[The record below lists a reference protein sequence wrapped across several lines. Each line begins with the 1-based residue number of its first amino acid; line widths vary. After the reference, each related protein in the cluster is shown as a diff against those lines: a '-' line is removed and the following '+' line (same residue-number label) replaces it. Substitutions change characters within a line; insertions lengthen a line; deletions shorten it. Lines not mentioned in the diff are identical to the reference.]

1 MKVLKNFVSKLIA
14 LALLLSLLPMTVLA
28 QSAHAP
34 VRQSGNLLK
43 NPGFEGSFVD
53 SSETLHV
60 AQNWSAWWIPHS
72 PNDPAWMNKTP
83 NFERTALPERVHGG
97 AAAQSL
103 VSFFATHTA
112 GVYQQVSVTAG
123 SDLRLTAF
131 GKGWTSTEDD
141 PLNVSIGGSDLR
153 MRVGIDPFGGTDPLS
168 SNIQWSQQVNA
179 ADSFVQFTAYA
190 RAASSTVTVFLYS
203 APFDARRHNDVY
215 WDDTELVSL
224 SGDAASTAQ
233 AAYPTPT
240 PAPITVTPTPRTV
253 AIGAN
258 LLSNPGFEAGFFTP
272 CSWKADPVP
281 WNVIPCEPWYE
292 KIMTR
297 WNTVQTPISW
307 YAWWRTPIT
316 DTARSDYWEYPSSCN
331 RPRAP
336 EGCVPWH
343 NPEYGGTDWIR
354 NGPARLR
361 SGENSMRYFTFWS
374 VHEAGAFQTVEGLTP
389 GTTLRFGV
397 YMHAWRATE
406 GPNKEEPSPFESNGR
421 GSMHMKVGIDPTG
434 GRNPWSSDIVW
445 SGEQDYF
452 DQFGYYQVTA
462 VARANRVT
470 VFTYS
475 RPDVDNKHNDIYVD
489 DAELVAVDL
498 PAGAP
503 APVPVQA
510 AAPVVPPPS
519 NPEAASSDAALPA
532 PATAVPD
539 GSIVHTV
546 QEGDTLFGLSLTY
559 NVGMDQI
566 IALNNITLNSILSI
580 GQQLVIKAADASPTE
595 PPPSDTTTSEPKEVA
610 EADSAT
616 GEMCVRTFTDL
627 NGDGILNSGENL
639 VAGIDLV
646 LLNASDQLVETY
658 HTDGL
663 SEPHC
668 FVAPQGSYTLQVQ
681 TPAGRTPTSHTQ
693 WKVAL
698 SSNAKVDIDFGS
710 VKDESNDGNLTLRAT
725 PGDDRADRALSGL
738 LGIVLVAL
746 AGAAVFWLMRTRR
759 SA

>member
-1 MKVLKNFVSKLIA
+1 
-14 LALLLSLLPMTVLA
+14 
-28 QSAHAP
+28 
-34 VRQSGNLLK
+34 
-43 NPGFEGSFVD
+43 
-53 SSETLHV
+53 
-60 AQNWSAWWIPHS
+60 
-72 PNDPAWMNKTP
+72 
-83 NFERTALPERVHGG
+83 
-97 AAAQSL
+97 
-103 VSFFATHTA
+103 
-112 GVYQQVSVTAG
+112 
-123 SDLRLTAF
+123 
-131 GKGWTSTEDD
+131 
-141 PLNVSIGGSDLR
+141 
-153 MRVGIDPFGGTDPLS
+153 
-168 SNIQWSQQVNA
+168 
-179 ADSFVQFTAYA
+179 
-190 RAASSTVTVFLYS
+190 
-203 APFDARRHNDVY
+203 
-215 WDDTELVSL
+215 
-224 SGDAASTAQ
+224 
-233 AAYPTPT
+233 
-240 PAPITVTPTPRTV
+240 
-253 AIGAN
+253 
-258 LLSNPGFEAGFFTP
+258 
-272 CSWKADPVP
+272 
-281 WNVIPCEPWYE
+281 
-292 KIMTR
+292 
-297 WNTVQTPISW
+297 
-307 YAWWRTPIT
+307 
-316 DTARSDYWEYPSSCN
+316 
-331 RPRAP
+331 
-336 EGCVPWH
+336 
-343 NPEYGGTDWIR
+343 
-354 NGPARLR
+354 
-361 SGENSMRYFTFWS
+361 
-374 VHEAGAFQTVEGLTP
+374 
-389 GTTLRFGV
+389 
-397 YMHAWRATE
+397 
-406 GPNKEEPSPFESNGR
+406 
-421 GSMHMKVGIDPTG
+421 
-434 GRNPWSSDIVW
+434 
-445 SGEQDYF
+445 
-452 DQFGYYQVTA
+452 
-462 VARANRVT
+462 
-470 VFTYS
+470 
-475 RPDVDNKHNDIYVD
+475 
-489 DAELVAVDL
+489 L